1 MTMERL
7 RTGVIGLGFF
17 GGRHARIHHELPNT
31 RLVAVADTDAALGGD
46 VAKRFGAAF
55 HDDYRELLARDD
67 IDAVSICTPDRRHV
81 EPAVAA
87 AAAGKAILLEKPMA
101 HSAADATTI
110 ASAVEDAGVRLMV
123 GHILRFDPR
132 YVQLHAAADPATL
145 GEPVHLRAKRNSI
158 RDVALRLGSASSIL
172 FYMGVHDVDAMQWIC
187 RSPITRVYAQK
198 VEKLATGNENA
209 LYAVVNFANGAIGML
224 DYSWIWPNGLPAGY
238 WAAFEVVGTRSAAWL
253 DVRDQG
259 FQVITDDGP
268 LGADTHLWPEVNDR
282 IVGDL
287 RDEILHFADAV
298 LTGRPFVQPY
308 ADALQAVR
316 VLDAL
321 FASTDRGAPVDVAT
335 PGRRS
340 DLQPDPVHSQERT
353 PPGCPLLLHR

>member
-1 MTMERL
+1 MTKDRL

-17 GGRHARIHHELPNT
+17 GGRHARIHAELPNT
-31 RLVAVADTDAALGGD
+31 RLVAVSDIDAALGGD
-46 VAKRFGAAF
+46 IARRLGADF
-55 HDDYRELLARDD
+55 HADYHALLARDD
-67 IDAVSICTPDRRHV
+67 IDAVSICTPDRCHV

-87 AAAGKAILLEKPMA
+87 AAAGKAVLLEKPMA
-101 HSAADATTI
+101 HSAREAERI
-110 ASAVEDAGVRLMV
+110 ARAVEEAGVRLMV

-132 YVQLHAAADPATL
+132 YVQLYAAADPATL
-145 GEPVHLRAKRNSI
+145 GDPVHLRAKRNAI
-158 RDVALRLGSASSIL
+158 REVAQRLGAESSIL

-198 VEKLATGNENA
+198 AEKVATGNENA

-224 DYSWIWPNGLPAGY
+224 DYSWSWPNGLPAGY
-238 WAAFEVVGTRSAAWL
+238 WAAFEVVGTGSAAWL

-259 FQVITDDGP
+259 FQVVTDDGP
-268 LGADTHLWPEVNDR
+268 RGADTHLWPEVNDR

-298 LTGRPFVQPY
+298 LNGRSFVQPWGE
-308 ADALQAVR
+308 ALQAVR

-321 FASTDRGAPVDVAT
+321 RESAESGAPVDVAT
-335 PGRRS
+335 P
-340 DLQPDPVHSQERT
+340 DHQ
-353 PPGCPLLLHR
+353 